1 MKKEKI
7 IFYLLFAILV
17 GLGVYLR
24 FFALTQFP
32 PSLNWDEISHGYNAF
47 SILKTGADEWG
58 KLFPII
64 NFRAYG
70 DYPLPLNLYLTIP
83 SIFFFGLNEFSVRL
97 PHMILGVLTII
108 AAYFLGLGIS
118 KNKYFGLL
126 TGFLVAVDPW
136 FLFTSCVV
144 LQSNIS
150 VFLLISSMA
159 AFFNRGKHKF
169 LFPASLFLL
178 FLTLFSYHSTR
189 IFSPFLLISLVIVY
203 KNELRR
209 FFNINSIEGKIS
221 VLIIMLFAVTSPV
234 IFLNKESRARTQW
247 VFLIDQGA
255 VNRIV
260 EQRQASPYSEIVK
273 RLLYNRPAYFIRE
286 FSKNYIQY
294 FSPQY
299 LFQKGGT
306 QYQFSLPNHGL
317 LYLINL
323 PLFYIGLV
331 YLLNGAFKK
340 KDKICQFLLGW
351 LMLSPISA
359 SMTLEKMAVLR
370 SSTMLPL
377 PEILSVLGFYYVLG
391 YLKKNKVLKILLTVI
406 YVAAILYSLKGYV
419 WKLNTEYPKTYSW
432 SWQYGYK
439 EVVTYVKENYD
450 KYDKIIIT
458 KKYGEPHEYFLFY
471 LSWDPLRYRN
481 DPNLVRFYQ
490 TGWYWVDSFDKF
502 YFVNDW
508 EIPKNSAKFVL
519 ESKKEFDCQKESCL
533 LITSSGNFPKGW
545 SKLKQINFLSG
556 ESAFEIYEN
565 R

>member
-1 MKKEKI
+1 M
-7 IFYLLFAILV
+7 FTALV
-17 GLGVYLR
+17 GLAFYLR
-24 FFALTQFP
+24 FFALPNFP
-32 PSLNWDEISHGYNAF
+32 PALNWDEASHGYNAF
-47 SILKTGADEWG
+47 SIFETGADEWG

-83 SIFFFGLNEFSVRL
+83 SIFFFGLNDFSIRL
-97 PHMILGVLTII
+97 PHLILGVLTVIS
-108 AAYFLGLGIS
+108 AYFLGLGIS

-136 FLFTSCVV
+136 FLFTSKVV

-159 AFFNRGKHKF
+159 AFFNRGKNKY
-169 LFPASLFLL
+169 LFPLSLFFL

-189 IFSPFLLISLVIVY
+189 IFSPLLLISLIFVY
-203 KNELRR
+203 KNEFGR
-209 FFNINSIEGKIS
+209 FFNKNTLEGKLSTLMILAFIV
-221 VLIIMLFAVTSPV
+221 VLPV
-234 IFLNKESRARTQW
+234 ILLNKESRARSQW
-247 VFLIDQGA
+247 VFLVDQGA
-255 VNRIV
+255 INQII
-260 EQRQASPYSEIVK
+260 EQRQSSNYSENVK

-331 YLLNGAFKK
+331 YVLNAAFRK
-340 KDKICQFLLGW
+340 KDKICQFLLAW
-351 LMLSPISA
+351 LLLSPVVA

-377 PEILSVLGFYYVLG
+377 PEILSVLGFYYILG
-391 YLKKNKVLKILLTVI
+391 YLRKNRSLKVVLSIVYI
-406 YVAAILYSLKGYV
+406 GVILYSLKGYV
-419 WKLNTEYPKTYSW
+419 WRLNFEYPVNYSW

-439 EVVTYVKENYD
+439 EVVSYVKENYD
-450 KYDKIIIT
+450 KYDRIIVT

-471 LSWDPLRYRN
+471 LNYDPDKYRN
-481 DPNLVRFYQ
+481 DPNLTRFYQ

-508 EIPKNSAKFVL
+508 EIPQNSAKFVL
-519 ESKKEFDCQKESCL
+519 ESKKEFSCQNESCL
-533 LITSSGNFPKGW
+533 LITGPNNGLRGW
-545 SKLKQINFLSG
+545 NKLEQINFLNG

-565 R
+565 